1 MGFGAVLAFMLL
13 VSGFGQYGFY
23 TVSLDMDEYSE
34 RSQEASLIAFIE
46 ADFLRLSNA
55 ASKFQNSGGEEEA
68 TAVREMIDI
77 LGPMLA
83 AATKHRAREEHR
95 EVLQEIFDG
104 VSSYKEEF
112 ERANMLLQEIRSLR
126 EAELGSSGDNL
137 VASINELIELTSNR
151 RSRQAL
157 LIAVAAH
164 EQAMLSRI
172 HVNKLFA
179 TGEESAAD
187 LADDTLSTLSERLS
201 ALEGLIFKSSEQDAL
216 AAAHS
221 SFKNFEAAYRKIAEK
236 DTTLREL
243 FDETMR
249 EATFDLT
256 DSIQDLQS
264 DISDIVNDIRELTLD
279 ETKNTQINVATAS
292 IVGLIGELLIALLL
306 SIAILK
312 PTIRMTNEMRQLAD
326 GDRTAE
332 IHDVAPGD
340 EIGDMAKAVF
350 VF

>member
-68 TAVREMIDI
+68 RAVREMIDI

-187 LADDTLSTLSERLS
+187 LADDTLSTLSDCLS
-201 ALEGLIFKSSEQDAL
+201 ALEGLIFKS
-216 AAAHS
+216 
-221 SFKNFEAAYRKIAEK
+221 
-236 DTTLREL
+236 
-243 FDETMR
+243 
-249 EATFDLT
+249 
-256 DSIQDLQS
+256 
-264 DISDIVNDIRELTLD
+264 
-279 ETKNTQINVATAS
+279 
-292 IVGLIGELLIALLL
+292 
-306 SIAILK
+306 
-312 PTIRMTNEMRQLAD
+312 
-326 GDRTAE
+326 
-332 IHDVAPGD
+332 
-340 EIGDMAKAVF
+340 
-350 VF
+350 

>member
-1 MGFGAVLAFMLL
+1 M
-13 VSGFGQYGFY
+13 
-23 TVSLDMDEYSE
+23 
-34 RSQEASLIAFIE
+34 
-46 ADFLRLSNA
+46 
-55 ASKFQNSGGEEEA
+55 
-68 TAVREMIDI
+68 
-77 LGPMLA
+77 
-83 AATKHRAREEHR
+83 
-95 EVLQEIFDG
+95 
-104 VSSYKEEF
+104 
-112 ERANMLLQEIRSLR
+112 
-126 EAELGSSGDNL
+126 
-137 VASINELIELTSNR
+137 
-151 RSRQAL
+151 
-157 LIAVAAH
+157 
-164 EQAMLSRI
+164 
-172 HVNKLFA
+172 
-179 TGEESAAD
+179 
-187 LADDTLSTLSERLS
+187 
-201 ALEGLIFKSSEQDAL
+201 

-249 EATFDLT
+249 EATLDLT
-256 DSIQDLQS
+256 DSIKDLQS